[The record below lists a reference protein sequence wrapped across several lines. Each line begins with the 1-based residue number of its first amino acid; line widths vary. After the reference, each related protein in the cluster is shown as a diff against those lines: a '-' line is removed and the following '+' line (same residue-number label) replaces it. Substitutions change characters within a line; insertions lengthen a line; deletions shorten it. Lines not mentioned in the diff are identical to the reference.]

1 MLSRSYPG
9 AADALATVT
18 SSAVAA
24 DTNVEVL
31 QRRAALHA
39 AFADCLSDCVRLCPD
54 VAPGRG
60 GSSPVSPRIRTNS
73 ARCAGPAWRG
83 PAMR

>member
-1 MLSRSYPG
+1 MLSGSYPG
-9 AADALATVT
+9 AAAALATVT

-39 AFADCLSDCVRLCPD
+39 AFADCLSDRVRLCPD

-60 GSSPVSPRIRTNS
+60 RIVACLTAHPDQLSPMCAAGM
-73 ARCAGPAWRG
+73 ARA
-83 PAMR
+83 AMR